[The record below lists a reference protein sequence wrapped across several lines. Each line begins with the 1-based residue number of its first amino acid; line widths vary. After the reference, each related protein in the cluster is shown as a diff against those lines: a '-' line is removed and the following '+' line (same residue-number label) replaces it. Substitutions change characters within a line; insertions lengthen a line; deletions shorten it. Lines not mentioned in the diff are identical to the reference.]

1 MIMIMMMIN
10 MNGVLITLAI
20 LCIIGAVF
28 VLMTGVGLIDSILN
42 GRESTFG
49 VFNIIT
55 AILVFVLS
63 LIVILEI
70 ATGPNENDVIRG
82 DATYVETL
90 HLTQQ
95 GDTVKTYSL
104 QYVDKECK

>member
-1 MIMIMMMIN
+1 

-20 LCIIGAVF
+20 LCIIGSVF
-28 VLMTGVGLIDSILN
+28 VLMSGVGLIDNLFN
-42 GRESTFG
+42 GSEKTFG
-49 VFNIIT
+49 VGNIAT
-55 AILVFVLS
+55 SILVFIMS
-63 LIVILEI
+63 LIMILEI
-70 ATGPNENDVIRG
+70 ATAPDEDDVVRG

-95 GDTVKTYSL
+95 GDTVKTYTL